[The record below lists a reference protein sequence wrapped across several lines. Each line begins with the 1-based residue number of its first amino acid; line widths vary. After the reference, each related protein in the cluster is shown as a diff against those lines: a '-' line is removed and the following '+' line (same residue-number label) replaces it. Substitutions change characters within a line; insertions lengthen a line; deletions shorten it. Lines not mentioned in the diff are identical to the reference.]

1 MRTGLR
7 MAGGE
12 KSLHTSVSQIVA
24 MPSPSPV
31 QRQLLAVAGMLISF
45 R

>member
-12 KSLHTSVSQIVA
+12 KSLNTSVSQIVA
-24 MPSPSPV
+24 MPSPSI
-31 QRQLLAVAGMLISF
+31 RWSSFLI
-45 R
+45 RNPRKPHCD